1 MVGMVKNVG
10 LKYGG
15 LMRNE
20 KSAIST
26 TLAVAVIVIL
36 VLAAGAAIYLYTTTP
51 STTTT
56 TTSPTITTTTSPTG
70 TTTSTTTP
78 ATVPSTFTYE
88 EVETA
93 QYLDPAI
100 SYFSFDYNVMQNV
113 YEPILWFNGTC
124 GTCVIPWL
132 AQSYVG
138 NSAGTAYTFTL
149 RQGIKFAD
157 GEPFNSTS
165 VYFSVNRGL
174 LFDGSTPVGH
184 GTQSSWLI
192 QQLENTSLSTFMS
205 GSAQSYSQAWEQQV
219 LKQNMVQVTG
229 PLTFTA
235 NVQNPNSGFAFLF
248 ANPIVDPV
256 APVYTMQ
263 HDLAMWNT
271 TSAGYK
277 LPFPKLS
284 GGLNQQISQ
293 YFQDLVATCNAG
305 NTPSGCGA
313 TYLSTSPQ
321 GSTAGTGPYVLTSND
336 VSKNIITITANPNYW
351 GGPYATPIKAKIQTV
366 VFKFVPDENTREID
380 LQNAAKSGQAMS
392 IDVAS
397 TSLYDIADRGQWLN
411 NNKLVSDISGIT
423 MYGPYNFYG
432 TTFDPFDT
440 NVTSPL
446 TGLYYS
452 FQPFADL
459 RIRQAFADAVNM
471 TSEWLTSDNKVGT
484 VAQNVVP
491 PGLPPAGAFN
501 ASIKPG
507 YSYNPDQSA
516 QLLLQAMQ
524 NPITKFTFT
533 NGSAAPTGTFN
544 NAFGCKALTNGKCSN
559 PTQQS
564 ITLVYGTGD
573 TVDESI
579 MNELAGTIDNISA
592 TYNMGLT
599 VSVEP
604 LPTGQMLTEAFSVP
618 GHLYMYALGWI
629 DDYPWVTD
637 FTGNMLAYP
646 GTYPGADGWNIAQMN
661 SLFLKSVSDSSANN
675 LPALVSDSNAMNS
688 LSNKMVMYLWTYY
701 NVNFVAMTSNVQ
713 GLFWN
718 PSLGSAAAGGVG
730 PEYFAT
736 LY

>member
-1 MVGMVKNVG
+1 
-10 LKYGG
+10 
-15 LMRNE
+15 MRNG

-36 VLAAGAAIYLYTTTP
+36 VVAVGAAVYLYSSTSSK
-51 STTTT
+51 STTTSSSGV
-56 TTSPTITTTTSPTG
+56 TTSAPT
-70 TTTSTTTP
+70 
-78 ATVPSTFTYE
+78 TVPTTFTYE

-93 QYLDPAI
+93 EFLDPAI

-132 AQSYVG
+132 AQSYTS
-138 NSAGTAYTFTL
+138 NSAGTVYSFTL

-157 GEPFNSTS
+157 GEPLNSTA
-165 VYFSVNRGL
+165 VYFAINRGL

-192 QQLENTSLSTFMS
+192 QQLENDSLSTFMS
-205 GSAQSYSQAWEQQV
+205 GVAQSYSPAWEQAV
-219 LKQNMVQVTG
+219 LAQNMIQVTG
-229 PLTFTA
+229 PLTFKV
-235 NVQNPNSGFAFLF
+235 NVQNPNSAFAFLF

-263 HDLAMWNT
+263 HDLAMWNQ

-277 LPFPKLS
+277 LPFSKLS
-284 GGLNQQISQ
+284 GGLNQEISQ

-305 NTPSGCGA
+305 NTPAGCGA
-313 TYLSTSPQ
+313 TYLSTAAQ
-321 GSTAGTGPYVLTSND
+321 GSMAGTGPYVLTSND
-336 VSKNIITITANPNYW
+336 VSKNVITLTANPNYW
-351 GGPYATPIKAKIQTV
+351 GGPYKTPIKPQIQTV
-366 VFKFVPDENTREID
+366 VFKYVPDENTREID

-397 TSLYDIADRGQWLN
+397 TSLYDIADRAQWLN
-411 NNKLVSDISGIT
+411 SNKLVSDITGVT

-446 TGLYYS
+446 TGAYYS
-452 FQPFADL
+452 FQPFADQ
-459 RIRQAFADAVNM
+459 RIRLAFADAVNM
-471 TSEWLTSDNKVGT
+471 TSEWLTTDNKVGT

-491 PGLPPAGAFN
+491 PGLPPSGSFN
-501 ASIKPG
+501 SSIKPA

-533 NGSAAPTGTFN
+533 NGTAAPAGLFN
-544 NAFGCKALTNGKCSN
+544 NAFGCKTLTSGRCTN
-559 PTQQS
+559 PVQQS
-564 ITLVYGTGD
+564 ITLVYGSGD

-579 MNELAGTIDNISA
+579 MNDLAGTIDNISA

-604 LPTGQMLTEAFSVP
+604 LPTGQMLTEAFAVP
-618 GHLYMYALGWI
+618 GHLYFYALGWI

-646 GTYPGADGWNIAQMN
+646 GTYPASDGWNIGQMN
-661 SLFLKSVSDSSANN
+661 TLFQKSLSDSAANN
-675 LPALVSDSNAMNS
+675 LPALVSDSNAMDS
-688 LSNKMVMYLWTYY
+688 LSNSMVMYLWTYY

>member
-1 MVGMVKNVG
+1 
-10 LKYGG
+10 
-15 LMRNE
+15 MRNG

-26 TLAVAVIVIL
+26 TLAVVVIVIL
-36 VLAAGAAIYLYTTTP
+36 VVAVGAAAYLYSTTT
-51 STTTT
+51 SKTT
-56 TTSPTITTTTSPTG
+56 TTSSGVTTSGSKPT
-70 TTTSTTTP
+70 
-78 ATVPSTFTYE
+78 TVPTTFTYE

-132 AQSYVG
+132 AQSYTS
-138 NSAGTAYTFTL
+138 NSAGTVYSFTL

-157 GEPFNSTS
+157 GEPLNSTA
-165 VYFSVNRGL
+165 VYFSINRGL

-192 QQLENTSLSTFMS
+192 QQLENDSLSTFMS
-205 GSAQSYSQAWEQQV
+205 GVAQSYSPAWEQAV
-219 LKQNMVQVTG
+219 LKQNMIQVTG
-229 PLTFTA
+229 PLTFNV
-235 NVQNPNSGFAFLF
+235 NVQSPNSAFAFLF

-256 APVYTMQ
+256 APVFTMQ
-263 HDLAMWNT
+263 HDLAMWNQ
-271 TSAGYK
+271 TSAGYT

-284 GGLNQQISQ
+284 GGLNQEISQ

-305 NTPSGCGA
+305 NTPAGCGA
-313 TYLSTSPQ
+313 TYLSTAAQ

-336 VSKNIITITANPNYW
+336 VSKNIITLTANPNYW
-351 GGPYATPIKAKIQTV
+351 GGPYKTPIKPQIQTV
-366 VFKFVPDENTREID
+366 VFKYVPDENTREID

-397 TSLYDIADRGQWLN
+397 TSLYDIADRAQWLN
-411 NNKLVSDISGIT
+411 NNKLVSDITGVT

-446 TGLYYS
+446 TGAYYS
-452 FQPFADL
+452 FQPFADQ
-459 RIRQAFADAVNM
+459 RIRLAFADAVNM
-471 TSEWLTSDNKVGT
+471 TSEWLTTDNKVGT

-491 PGLPPAGAFN
+491 PGLPPSGSFN
-501 ASIKPG
+501 SSIKPA

-533 NGSAAPTGTFN
+533 NGTAAPAGLFN
-544 NAFGCKALTNGKCSN
+544 NAFGCKTLASGRCTN
-559 PTQQS
+559 PVQQS
-564 ITLVYGTGD
+564 ITLVYGSGD

-579 MNELAGTIDNISA
+579 MNDLAGTIDNISA

-604 LPTGQMLTEAFSVP
+604 LPTGQMLTEAFAVP

-646 GTYPGADGWNIAQMN
+646 GTYPAADGWNIAQMN
-661 SLFLKSVSDSSANN
+661 TLFSKSLNDSAANN
-675 LPALVSDSNAMNS
+675 LPALVSDSNAMDS